1 MKQFLKIIWMMMLE
15 EWRGHSRIYHGRSFA
30 LFPIT
35 VFLMS
40 AAFSFITVN
49 YSTLTS
55 GVLQTGLMVL
65 GALFGLAAG
74 TAGFYGKDAF
84 KNVLG
89 NTNYLIFST
98 RTLPISPKKVAAA
111 FLLKDMVYYALILIV
126 PVIAGFA
133 VFAPSVIYILPKM
146 FGLFVIFSAASLL
159 TTRLFSNRLFSP
171 DMDLPLDKLTN
182 KALVDVSRSS
192 GGMWKLIFSLGLLT
206 FFYWYFV
213 LFFPTA
219 GAFLRNPLLSFAV
232 VTGIVNLSIYNWINR
247 FDSYEDYSFLPVKFQ
262 ELVDSKKKAYVVL
275 TLPLTT
281 TLICLAYLFYPGNLL
296 LALLMGYTATMYS
309 LVVAEKLTKLKPNI
323 RLYQAGVFVR
333 FLIAESLVIVPL
345 LVASVLY
352 RGVWIEIAVFSFL
365 VLAASALIE
374 EHW

>member
-1 MKQFLKIIWMMMLE
+1 MNQFLKIVWMMILE
-15 EWRGHSRIYHGRSFA
+15 EWRSHSRIYHGRSFA
-30 LFPIT
+30 LFPLT

-40 AAFSFITVN
+40 AAFSYITIN
-49 YSTLTS
+49 HSTLS
-55 GVLQTGLMVL
+55 SSVLQTGLMVL

-74 TAGFYGKDAF
+74 TVGFYGKDAF

-89 NTNYLIFST
+89 KTNYLIFTS
-98 RTLPISPKKVAAA
+98 RTLPLSPKKVAAA
-111 FLLKDMVYYALILIV
+111 FLLKDIVYYALILIL

-133 VFAPSVIYILPKM
+133 VFAPAVIYILPEM
-146 FGLFVIFSAASLL
+146 LGLFVIFSAVSLL

-171 DMDLPLDKLTN
+171 DMDLPLDTLTN
-182 KALVDVSRSS
+182 KALVDISRSS

-232 VTGIVNLSIYNWINR
+232 ITGIVNLSIYNWINR
-247 FDSYEDYSFLPVKFQ
+247 FDSYEDYSFLPIRFQ
-262 ELVDSKKKAYVVL
+262 SLVDSKKKAYIVL

-281 TLICLAYLFYPGNLL
+281 TLICLAYLFYPGDLL

-323 RLYQAGVFVR
+323 RLYQAGVFVK
-333 FLIAESLVIVPL
+333 FLIVESLVIVPL

-352 RGVWIEIAVFSFL
+352 QGIWIEIAVFSFL
-365 VLAASALIE
+365 VLAASALVE

>member
-1 MKQFLKIIWMMMLE
+1 MKQFFKIVWMMILE
-15 EWRGHSRIYHGRSFA
+15 EWRSHSRIYQGRSFA
-30 LFPIT
+30 LFPLT
-35 VFLMS
+35 VFLIS
-40 AAFSFITVN
+40 AAFSFVTLN
-49 YSTLTS
+49 YSTLTPS
-55 GVLQTGLMVL
+55 VLKTGLMVL

-89 NTNYLIFST
+89 KTNYLIFST
-98 RTLPISPKKVAAA
+98 RTLPLSPKKVAAA
-111 FLLKDMVYYALILIV
+111 FLLKDMVYYSLILIL
-126 PVIAGFA
+126 PVIVGFA
-133 VFAPSVIYILPKM
+133 IFAPSTLYILPKM
-146 FGLFVIFSAASLL
+146 FGLFVIFSGASLL
-159 TTRLFSNRLFSP
+159 TTRMFSNKLFSP
-171 DMDLPLDKLTN
+171 GMDLPLDKLTN
-182 KALVDVSRSS
+182 KAIVDVSRSS

-219 GAFLRNPLLSFAV
+219 GAFLMNPLLSFAV
-232 VTGIVNLSIYNWINR
+232 ITGVVNLSVYNWLNR
-247 FDSYEDYSFLPVKFQ
+247 FDSYEDYSFLPVKLG
-262 ELVDSKKKAYVVL
+262 ELVDSKKKAYIAL

-281 TLICLAYLFYPGNLL
+281 MLICLAYLFYPGNLL

-323 RLYQAGVFVR
+323 RLYQAGVFVK
-333 FLIAESLVIVPL
+333 FLLAESLVIVPL

-352 RGVWIEIAVFSFL
+352 RGIWIEIAVFSFL
-365 VLAASALIE
+365 VLSASALVE